1 MLSRQGQTNYDHAPK
16 KAARFGSVR
25 NGRVVRAPKPLQ
37 QQAAYK
43 TQTYFTIQT
52 KTRNTRVVKF
62 ASWQNIELVQLYA
75 NLKFRRSCIKT
86 KHRRSKLTTRD
97 ANVSVS
103 FKVMSVHKPMRTLDE
118 KKCETTDQKFRKNK
132 VLKIELG

>member
-16 KAARFGSVR
+16 KAATFGSVR

-62 ASWQNIELVQLYA
+62 ASWQNKELVQLFA
-75 NLKFRRSCIKT
+75 NLNFRRICIKT

-103 FKVMSVHKPMRTLDE
+103 SKVMSVHKPMRILDE
-118 KKCETTDQKFRKNK
+118 QKVWNDGPKCKEEQDWK
-132 VLKIELG
+132 